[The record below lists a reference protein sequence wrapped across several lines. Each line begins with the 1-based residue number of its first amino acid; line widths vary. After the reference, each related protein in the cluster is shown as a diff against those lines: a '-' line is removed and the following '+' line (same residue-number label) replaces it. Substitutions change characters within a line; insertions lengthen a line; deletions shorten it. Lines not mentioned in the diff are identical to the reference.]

1 MFELYETSEVNPM
14 EEKQCAGTA
23 LYSRWSTR
31 KSRKTSMRYKV
42 TYSYFHTLHVTC
54 SFRSC
59 KFHTSLT
66 MENFFIFCV
75 PSFFTRL
82 ALSQISSHQL
92 TCLRLNLSKLWVP
105 ARFVE
110 PQFTSSSVWLELL
123 KF

>member
-42 TYSYFHTLHVTC
+42 TYSYFQILHVTC
-54 SFRSC
+54 SF
-59 KFHTSLT
+59 FHTSLT